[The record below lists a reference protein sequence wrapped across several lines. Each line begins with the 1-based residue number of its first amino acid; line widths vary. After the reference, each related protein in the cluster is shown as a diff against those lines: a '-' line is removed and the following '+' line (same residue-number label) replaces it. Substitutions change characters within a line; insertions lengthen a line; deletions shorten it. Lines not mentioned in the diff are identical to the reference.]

1 MLPIP
6 SHIARACSSLLLIAV
21 AVGCGGGSDATPSTN
36 SNVVATA
43 GTDGAATDVTVAG
56 SAPTVTVPTTEVA
69 ASSVAEPGS
78 TEVPT
83 EVPTAD
89 PCDLLTSAIAS
100 EALGVPVA
108 DKITQPGE
116 GNTTCGYRPAD
127 PAAQGFV
134 SLTLYGVTGTEAVLD
149 AAATQFPDAESVDG
163 IGDAARLSMQSQ
175 AIGVLTGSTVF
186 ALGLFP
192 QQANGQLV
200 PITRDQLIALA
211 NAVLAGR

>member
-6 SHIARACSSLLLIAV
+6 KLIAKACSSALLIAV
-21 AVGCGGGSDATPSTN
+21 AAGCGGSDAKSSTN
-36 SNVVATA
+36 TTALAPVGTVATQP
-43 GTDGAATDVTVAG
+43 TVAEA
-56 SAPTVTVPTTEVA
+56 SAAVTAPATSAAAAPTSAAPPAAVPT
-69 ASSVAEPGS
+69 S
-78 TEVPT
+78 
-83 EVPTAD
+83 D
-89 PCDLLTSAIAS
+89 PCDLLTAAVAS
-100 EALGVPVA
+100 QALGMPVG

-163 IGDAARLSMQSQ
+163 VGDSARVSVQSQ

-192 QQANGQLV
+192 QQADGQLV
-200 PITRDQLIALA
+200 PITKDQLIALA
-211 NAVLAGR
+211 RAVLAGQ